1 MYLVVLVGA
10 RIRGETAGL
19 MSTRPVTALM
29 KNRPFQ
35 DIRASMSGEAGLIE

>member
-1 MYLVVLVGA
+1 MVLVAA

-19 MSTRPVTALM
+19 ISTRPVTALK
-29 KNRPFQ
+29 KNRPCQ